1 MVTIF
6 RSKKGIELAINFIVT
21 FILAIVLF
29 ALGIALAVRMLGGGS
44 ELTSDV
50 IGDFDKRVIAL
61 SCSGSDVVC
70 LAQRAASIERKEMKV
85 LPLAVKNDLGDDTT
99 FIVRAENDLFIP
111 RGSSERKEG
120 DAIDTPLKL
129 WDLEFDS
136 SNWDGEGGRTAFI
149 RNRDTHT
156 FGIGVTVPK
165 DAEPGKYTVTIYVDY
180 EVSGEFTENS
190 KYTQERPVK
199 LFVTVP

>member
-1 MVTIF
+1 MW
-6 RSKKGIELAINFIVT
+6 GAP
-21 FILAIVLF
+21 IVLDL
-29 ALGIALAVRMLGGGS
+29 ALFGDLARRVGMYGIQEWLSFYFKSPMHAPG
-44 ELTSDV
+44 LT
-50 IGDFDKRVIAL
+50 
-61 SCSGSDVVC
+61 
-70 LAQRAASIERKEMKV
+70 
-85 LPLAVKNDLGDDTT
+85 
-99 FIVRAENDLFIP
+99 AENDLFIP

-136 SNWDGEGGRTAFI
+136 SDWGGEGGRTVFI
-149 RNRDTHT
+149 KNRDTHT

-165 DAEPGKYTVTIYVDY
+165 NAEPCKYTVTIYVDY